1 MKYLRITTIA
11 MLALVLAFGSQAQDK
26 FGVRVKINQRQDS
39 GIGYNFFLGDDT
51 DYFQTTI
58 KGFGSGFLFD
68 IFSGRTG
75 VDFLQIGTDAVF
87 ISLGAGLAGLK
98 YRLKDNLAISVT
110 PDGSKV
116 QYAVDNNPAHDY
128 VNTFFGYGKSKIV
141 ISSFFVPA
149 HLNFVIARKVTLS
162 AGGFIDFFLFG
173 KHKRK
178 YIEDGE
184 KVKALTKPKEFR
196 DFNLNKIK
204 YGLSASIIHNKSGIG
219 LTGAYYLTPFF
230 QEGKGPELNQ
240 ARVSIV
246 LPLMGMTDL
255 N

>member
-1 MKYLRITTIA
+1 M
-11 MLALVLAFGSQAQDK
+11 LAFGGQAQDK
-26 FGVRVKINQRQDS
+26 FGVKLKINQREDS
-39 GIGYNFFLGDDT
+39 GIGYNFFLGDDA
-51 DYFQTTI
+51 DDFQTTI

-68 IFSGRTG
+68 IFTGRAG
-75 VDFLQIGTDAVF
+75 VDVLQIGTNAAN
-87 ISLGAGLAGLK
+87 ISLGAGLTIAK

-141 ISSFFVPA
+141 TASFFVPA

-162 AGGFIDFFLFG
+162 AGGFIDFYFYG

-184 KVKALTKPKEFR
+184 KVKALTKPNEFK
-196 DFNLNKIK
+196 DFNLNKMK

-219 LTGAYYLTPFF
+219 LAGAYYLTPFF
-230 QEGKGPELNQ
+230 QEGKGPELNE

-246 LPLMGMTDL
+246 LPMKGLKDL